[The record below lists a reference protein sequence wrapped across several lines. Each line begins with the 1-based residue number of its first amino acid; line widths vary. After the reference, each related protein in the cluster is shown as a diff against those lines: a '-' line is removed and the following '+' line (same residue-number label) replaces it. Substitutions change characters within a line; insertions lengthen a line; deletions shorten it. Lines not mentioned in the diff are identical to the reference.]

1 MEGMA
6 LITVEFKAIGMFHSV
21 NAGVVA
27 FPAGGVH
34 VRVNR
39 IGNRSLPI
47 GLSMTDKAL
56 DEDYT
61 MLAFIPVLGDFGGG
75 LYVAL
80 KTIGRVVRALKMG
93 GKFTPCLWKGHLD
106 IGKRD
111 DP

>member
-6 LITVEFKAIGMFHSV
+6 LITVEFQAIDMFHSV

-39 IGNRSLPI
+39 IGNRPFSI

-56 DEDYT
+56 NKD
-61 MLAFIPVLGDFGGG
+61 
-75 LYVAL
+75 
-80 KTIGRVVRALKMG
+80 
-93 GKFTPCLWKGHLD
+93 
-106 IGKRD
+106 
-111 DP
+111 